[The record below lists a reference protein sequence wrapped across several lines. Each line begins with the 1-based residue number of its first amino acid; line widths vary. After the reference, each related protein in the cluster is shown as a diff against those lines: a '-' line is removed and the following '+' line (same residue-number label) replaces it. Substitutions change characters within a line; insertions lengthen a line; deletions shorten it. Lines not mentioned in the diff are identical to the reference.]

1 MLKMKDVPTTADS
14 MSCSPRSKCIK
25 EDEHMHS
32 QKNFGGQKD
41 FAKIRC
47 ALATATC
54 LQHPE
59 RLARPRHGGSE
70 LKKPAASICA
80 TALFSDRLIWV
91 HPPDSTDPS
100 LALRAPGDRRRALS
114 FPL

>member
-41 FAKIRC
+41 FAEIRC

-59 RLARPRHGGSE
+59 REARTG
-70 LKKPAASICA
+70 
-80 TALFSDRLIWV
+80 LFSSGQRVGW
-91 HPPDSTDPS
+91 
-100 LALRAPGDRRRALS
+100 ALRTSLQASGPSISARSVEALDQGEE
-114 FPL
+114 P